1 MTEKSLRA
9 ALFVFRCTGAATGA
23 LALATAFGLEHPVW
37 SAMSALIVSQEQLDA
52 TKSSVI
58 SRIIGTVIGIGTACG
73 VNFLIARFGASL
85 YVQVAIAVLICALLV
100 HRFPQIRVSLWTCTL
115 ILVSSA
121 ATSITTVGL
130 YRGEEVILGTLI
142 GGLFHAVSEW
152 MLRLAAPIMAAKVGD
167 RTSNRAEPQS
177 QPSPPPNASD

>member
-1 MTEKSLRA
+1 MTEKTLRA

-23 LALATAFGLEHPVW
+23 LALAAAIGLEYPVW

-52 TKSSVI
+52 TRTSVI
-58 SRIIGTVIGIGTACG
+58 SRIIGTVIGIGTACM
-73 VNFLIARFGASL
+73 VNLLIARFGASL
-85 YVQVAIAVLICALLV
+85 YVQVAVAVPICALLV

-121 ATSITTVGL
+121 ATSVTAVGL

-142 GGLFHAVSEW
+142 GGLFHAASEI
-152 MLRLAAPIMAAKVGD
+152 MLRLFRKAD
-167 RTSNRAEPQS
+167 
-177 QPSPPPNASD
+177 